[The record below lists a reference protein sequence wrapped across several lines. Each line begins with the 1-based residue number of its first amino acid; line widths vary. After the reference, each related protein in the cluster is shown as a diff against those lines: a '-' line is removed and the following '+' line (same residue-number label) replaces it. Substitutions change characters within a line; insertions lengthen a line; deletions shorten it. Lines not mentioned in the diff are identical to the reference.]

1 MLSDLS
7 FLIFLFGYLH
17 VITGEGYPNKG
28 QTRVT
33 FVPILTMC
41 LYVVVVSCS
50 LQTEMRDDTD
60 Q

>member
-1 MLSDLS
+1 MLVNLS

-28 QTRVT
+28 QGRNTV
-33 FVPILTMC
+33 VPTLTMR
-41 LYVVVVSCS
+41 LYGGVSRS